1 MGQELDP
8 LKAIDGRRIAGY
20 LAGQDEFARAFP
32 LFFRAVG
39 DAVTTR
45 LASTFPGI
53 AAHVGEDYRR
63 EAVERLQNY
72 LPPLHWVAFSFPG
85 YSMWELH
92 VGCVARLDLWPAVCQ
107 VGFHWMAP
115 VAREIE
121 PLVRSVD
128 WETAVGTAGEFAES
142 PAVAEIQQRDL
153 ARPLDPMDL
162 AGEARRLTE
171 RAIRY
176 YTATRPLVD
185 ALQKR

>member
-1 MGQELDP
+1 MGQELEQ
-8 LKAIDGRRIAGY
+8 LKSIDGRRLAGF
-20 LAGQDEFARAFP
+20 LAGQEEFGRAFP

-39 DAVTTR
+39 EIVTAR
-45 LASTFPGI
+45 LTPTFPGI
-53 AAHVGEDYRR
+53 VAHVGEDHRR
-63 EAVERLQNY
+63 EAVDRLQNL

-107 VGFHWMAP
+107 VGIHWMEP
-115 VAREIE
+115 VAREIA
-121 PLVRSVD
+121 PLVRSVN
-128 WETAVGTAGEFAES
+128 WETAVGTAGEFSES

-153 ARPLDPMDL
+153 ARPLDTIDL
-162 AGEARRLTE
+162 AGEAQRFAE

-185 ALQKR
+185 ALPRR